1 MRSQFQFCG
10 RSVRPRSERECGV
23 DKDRRVQVSTVRSPW
38 ETSQEEQGRIR
49 DAWWTPLK
57 AKRPFGVARSW
68 VRVPPRAQLR
78 DRGFESHLVFCCEIV
93 GLSPTSHLVARPW
106 VRVPPRVWS
115 RDRGFESHLV
125 QRVSI
130 GRPWRGHLI
139 LLVSFLS

>member
-1 MRSQFQFCG
+1 M
-10 RSVRPRSERECGV
+10 RPRSERERGV

-93 GLSPTSHLVARPW
+93 GSSPTSRLVARPW

-130 GRPWRGHLI
+130 GRP
-139 LLVSFLS
+139 

>member
-1 MRSQFQFCG
+1 M
-10 RSVRPRSERECGV
+10 

-78 DRGFESHLVFCCEIV
+78 DRGFESHLV
-93 GLSPTSHLVARPW
+93 
-106 VRVPPRVWS
+106 
-115 RDRGFESHLV
+115 

-130 GRPWRGHLI
+130 GRPSRGHLI